1 MASPEELHAIH
12 FVSTVTG
19 LKRKSRALPAK
30 RYTSTALKDRPR
42 AGLTGTSGPIDD
54 KRGADGPSADASSSY
69 GARRDPII
77 PRPQPAGSSPWVSR
91 PAPNGGP
98 VQSELARRLQ
108 AARLARRMSL
118 KDLSEVLREAPRPT
132 VLSAD
137 QLRAFEVGAEHVQSR
152 AVLERLAAALE
163 EPSLLRHI
171 MPSPG
176 QRTKPTNS
184 EQPSEIDR
192 TSSGLDDAK
201 MMELERMIDRERQ
214 LVRECG
220 PPVVPED
227 DRNELKR
234 GKLSETRLRALK
246 QRAHTR
252 IQECETA
259 LQVVSVREFVKQLHD
274 ASVSG
279 TLETVR
285 AGHNRIGDVGAGLL
299 AAQLPPSITTL
310 DLSHNQISSMG
321 LKALCDAACDPGFA
335 SIRVLELSGNRLAF
349 AHAPRGSAAPL
360 NGVAKSGHTEDA
372 EGALALYRLLSKS
385 SALREL
391 GLAYCG
397 LGESTL
403 RVILGGG
410 VDAPAA
416 GVASASSL
424 EALNLSGNALGT
436 ARASLVLVSAL
447 RGHPIQE
454 QQSISLGQ
462 LTKLDMTCVGMGDDG
477 AAAIS
482 DALLDGCALTD
493 LTLNSNSIG
502 QNGAAALCV
511 HVLTNSPATALSI
524 RSDTMLVSLAVPCC
538 AFPFTRY

>member
-1 MASPEELHAIH
+1 MASPEELQAIH
-12 FVSTVTG
+12 FVSTVAG

-30 RYTSTALKDRPR
+30 RNTSTSLKDRPR

-54 KRGADGPSADASSSY
+54 KRGADGPSADAASSY

-91 PAPNGGP
+91 PAPNGEP
-98 VQSELARRLQ
+98 VQSDLARRLQ
-108 AARLARRMSL
+108 AARLARRMPL
-118 KDLSEVLREAPRPT
+118 EALSEALRDAPQPT

-137 QLRAFEVGAEHVQSR
+137 QLRAFEAGAEHVPSR
-152 AVLERLAAALE
+152 AVLERLAAALN

-171 MPSPG
+171 TPSPR
-176 QRTKPTNS
+176 QRTQHTNNP

-220 PPVVPED
+220 PPAVPED
-227 DRNELKR
+227 DRDMLKR
-234 GKLSETRLRALK
+234 GKLSETRLQALK
-246 QRAHTR
+246 QRAQAR

-259 LQVVSVREFVKQLHD
+259 LQFASVREFVKQLHD

-279 TLETVR
+279 TLATVR
-285 AGHNRIGDVGAGLL
+285 AGHNHIGDVGAELL

-310 DLSHNQISSMG
+310 DLSHNRIESAG
-321 LKALCDAACDPGFA
+321 VKALCDAACAPGFA
-335 SIRVLELSGNRLAF
+335 AIRVLELSGNRLAF
-349 AHAPRGSAAPL
+349 AHAARGSAAPL
-360 NGVAKSGHTEDA
+360 NGVARSEHTEDA
-372 EGALALYRLLSKS
+372 AGALALARLLSKS

-397 LGESTL
+397 LTESAL
-403 RVILGGG
+403 AVILGGG

-416 GVASASSL
+416 GAGLASASPL
-424 EALNLSGNALGT
+424 EVLNLSGNSLGT
-436 ARASLVLVSAL
+436 ARASLLLASAL
-447 RGHPIQE
+447 RSRPTQE
-454 QQSISLGQ
+454 QQPTSLAQ
-462 LTKLDMTCVGMGDDG
+462 LTKLDMSCVGMGDDG
-477 AAAIS
+477 VAAIS
-482 DALLDGCALTD
+482 DALRDGCALTD

-511 HVLTNSPATALSI
+511 QL
-524 RSDTMLVSLAVPCC
+524 R
-538 AFPFTRY
+538 